1 MELASSVDTRASTA
15 PGSPGTYPISWGPK
29 RLLLL
34 LFPCHKAH
42 ALCWPTGAMKGVLV
56 PILILWV
63 GCCSGEAL
71 AKQGLSTREFI
82 APPAPAALPIVQP
95 PPSSSRSSNGI
106 SCQSGPGALHQ
117 QKDWDRHQNNGSS
130 TSEATGCVQKKL
142 GSRQGQGPRLT
153 EMGTTEQFTPSS
165 PALCPLA
172 QTAIAY
178 HKVKMK
184 HAPTLV
190 DPGLTT
196 LYLEDGWPHCGS
208 WLAVEQCLALGGEE
222 QQRAGDGALDMAAP
236 CVYRQQNCQDSGPHV
251 PGTAQPGVAGSEQE
265 QTREPRPAPTCL
277 RVMLQSFYQLS
288 RTWMGS
294 YMSQMAQEPLHNLLY
309 LRLDQN

>member
-95 PPSSSRSSNGI
+95 PPSSSRSSNDLE
-106 SCQSGPGALHQ
+106 GPG
-117 QKDWDRHQNNGSS
+117 
-130 TSEATGCVQKKL
+130 L
-142 GSRQGQGPRLT
+142 GVKESGIHHRLT
-153 EMGTTEQFTPSS
+153 GGLWWPNRKWQGSWRPLTHDLLVHVPSFLPQS
-165 PALCPLA
+165 LRCLILCHNLIECIPNYILA
-172 QTAIAY
+172 
-178 HKVKMK
+178 HVK
-184 HAPTLV
+184 
-190 DPGLTT
+190 PGLEFLHPSHNRLHAEGIHRVSFLGLHT
-196 LYLEDGWPHCGS
+196 S
-208 WLAVEQCLALGGEE
+208 LAELL
-222 QQRAGDGALDMAAP
+222 LD
-236 CVYRQQNCQDSGPHV
+236 
-251 PGTAQPGVAGSEQE
+251 
-265 QTREPRPAPTCL
+265 
-277 RVMLQSFYQLS
+277 
-288 RTWMGS
+288 
-294 YMSQMAQEPLHNLLY
+294 HNHL
-309 LRLDQN
+309 